1 MAASIQAAQQA
12 AQPQMPEG
20 DPLDPEYQKK
30 MYEAIQQK
38 NVMENYEHA
47 LEHSPE
53 VFGQVDMLYV
63 DMSVNGEPVKA
74 FIDSGAQVRSGRL
87 PWRLLRSHNH
97 TSLLTTT
104 TALHTP
110 LDPSDGCLI
119 SCTSLAGVSPSS
131 QQFMFYDCLPVAT
144 QSCCAHVYIFHR
156 VA

>member
-1 MAASIQAAQQA
+1 MAASIQAAQQ
-12 AQPQMPEG
+12 QPQMPEG

-74 FIDSGAQVRSGRL
+74 FIDSGAQVSSFSSGQQNCPMPPDHPLRPPSTRS
-87 PWRLLRSHNH
+87 
-97 TSLLTTT
+97 
-104 TALHTP
+104 
-110 LDPSDGCLI
+110 DP
-119 SCTSLAGVSPSS
+119 VP
-131 QQFMFYDCLPVAT
+131 
-144 QSCCAHVYIFHR
+144 
-156 VA
+156 